1 MKLTDALRGEH
12 GVFYA
17 QFDYLEQAV
26 PAAEELASLKA
37 LTAMLASALA
47 THAQLEEELLF
58 QALDP
63 TVGEQGPL
71 AVMRAEHEQV
81 EGGLSQIPGL
91 TDLAEAQERLLRVV
105 EVAREHFAKEE
116 QILFMLADQSLDNET
131 LNDLGAKWATR
142 REVMI

>member
-26 PAAEELASLKA
+26 PAVEDLAILKVQA
-37 LTAMLASALA
+37 AMLASALA

-63 TVGEQGPL
+63 DASAMGPL
-71 AVMRAEHEQV
+71 VVMRAEHEEV
-81 EGGLSQIPGL
+81 EGGLSEIMSF
-91 TDLAEAQERLLRVV
+91 TDLAQTQKRLMRVV
-105 EVAREHFAKEE
+105 EVARQHFAKEE

-131 LNDLGAKWATR
+131 LNDLGAKWAER
-142 REVMI
+142 RGVMV